1 MKKLQLRL
9 LSVLCLAALL
19 IACLPAAYA
28 YGVCSAWAK
37 PELDQMS
44 ELSLIP
50 QVLEEKPNL
59 WDSIT
64 RLEMCAIAVQAYE
77 VYTGEEIP
85 LPEEAPF
92 SDTQDPIAGKAYAAG
107 LTQGYEDGT
116 FRRPGL

>member
-50 QVLEEKPNL
+50 QALEEKPNL

-77 VYTGEEIP
+77 VYTRRSRHFPTPRTP
-85 LPEEAPF
+85 LQA
-92 SDTQDPIAGKAYAAG
+92 
-107 LTQGYEDGT
+107 
-116 FRRPGL
+116 RPMPPVSPRAMRTEPSARTGF

>member
-50 QVLEEKPNL
+50 QALEELRGMSAEEQEKPHVPRVN
-59 WDSIT
+59 
-64 RLEMCAIAVQAYE
+64 AAYQE
-77 VYTGEEIP
+77 
-85 LPEEAPF
+85 
-92 SDTQDPIAGKAYAAG
+92 Q
-107 LTQGYEDGT
+107 
-116 FRRPGL
+116 